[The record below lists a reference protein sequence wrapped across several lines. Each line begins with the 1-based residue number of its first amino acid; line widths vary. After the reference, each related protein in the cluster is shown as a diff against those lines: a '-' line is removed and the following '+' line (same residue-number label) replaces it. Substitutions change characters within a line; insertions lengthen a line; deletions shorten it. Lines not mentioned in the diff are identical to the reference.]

1 MIAGRSR
8 VKGNRKSARHAVNRA
23 KRADSV
29 VYAYAV
35 YPAVAAVAGV
45 LDNDGVMP
53 GVPVRAET
61 LGDMTVVLSD
71 VEAGQFGADAIKE
84 HLKDADWARDRVL
97 GHHRVLTGLP
107 FEGMLPFKFCTLFSS
122 LNAVADELTRRRPL
136 ILEAAEG
143 IAGAREY
150 GVKLYADADTL
161 YRRTQSTVPELNGI
175 ARRLSAASRGTAFF
189 LRRKLRE
196 MTLAAAQ
203 RSAGD
208 GARSSH
214 ETLETAARRASVQ
227 PVQPRDA
234 HGQGKEMLLNA
245 AYLVPVDEVG
255 GFHGEVDALQGRYE
269 PLGFSYALT
278 GPWPPYTFAALGPD
292 DGRI

>member
-8 VKGNRKSARHAVNRA
+8 VKGNRKPARHGSSSR
-23 KRADSV
+23 KQADRV

-35 YPAVAAVAGV
+35 YPAVEAVAGV
-45 LDNDGVMP
+45 LDVDGVMP

-61 LGDMTVVLSD
+61 LGDMTVVVSEVD
-71 VEAGQFGADAIKE
+71 ACQFGADAIKE
-84 HLKDADWARDRVL
+84 RLKDADWARDRVL

-122 LNAVADELTRRRPL
+122 LDAVADELARRRPL
-136 ILEAAEG
+136 IREAAESIG
-143 IAGAREY
+143 GAREY

-161 YRRTQSTVPELNGI
+161 YRRTQSTVPELSGI

-189 LRRKLRE
+189 LRRKLQE
-196 MTLAAAQ
+196 MTLTAA
-203 RSAGD
+203 RKSAGD
-208 GARSSH
+208 GARLSH
-214 ETLETAARRASVQ
+214 EALETAARRASVQ
-227 PVQPRDA
+227 PVQPRDV
-234 HGQGKEMLLNA
+234 HGRGREMLLNA
-245 AYLVPVDEVG
+245 AYLVPVDAVG
-255 GFHGEVDALQGRYE
+255 GFHGKVDALQGRYG
-269 PLGFSYALT
+269 PLGFSYSLT